1 MGKKQGKGEGRVE
14 GWKGKKIS
22 GKGMERGRV
31 SGKTPK
37 NKTKTKKSKKS
48 NLSF

>member
-1 MGKKQGKGEGRVE
+1 MEGRK
-14 GWKGKKIS
+14 GGRGKKIS

-31 SGKTPK
+31 SRKMPM
-37 NKTKTKKSKKS
+37 NERKTKKKNKG